1 MGSTRWSSYKS
12 QADIWSQHGLDWRTG
27 CSVVAIQPP
36 AWRLETDF
44 CAREPAQCLQQWF
57 SQEWKIVGQGEGS
70 SRLGDLYLGTWSH
83 DLPLEAHPPSILRF
97 LGTKRQLSRL
107 TLPTSIQRVH
117 TRNVDLG
124 GALKGATANFLLVG
138 FPQKCHITSTPL
150 RRSLRFALDFGVMES
165 ESVCDDSR
173 CLTPDSIPTFAELSL
188 PVVLPGSYGKTIK
201 RPLLPHEVGALLH
214 FPGWLSREQLRHL
227 LAVTPPP
234 LLGFTF
240 IIDAV
245 LPSLPHHRA
254 IRSFPLPPLPS
265 RPSSRHTW
273 LPDYALSN
281 VGVLQRS
288 LPHDWVDPALVVHK
302 AAKSDGANVPTH
314 LWSSRITLLLGGSQA
329 SLDTLRSFA
338 LRLNRRRL
346 VRSFCRY
353 MRRTHGAAWVSELLT
368 GRRSRKRTRGG
379 FSFDHSEL

>member
-1 MGSTRWSSYKS
+1 MERLGSDKSVAEPTTDSSLSSRHSNDALSSWDPQGGVVTKVRQTFGANTVWIEGPDALWWLFS
-12 QADIWSQHGLDWRTG
+12 LRPGDWRQIFVPV
-27 CSVVAIQPP
+27 SLLNVYK
-36 AWRLETDF
+36 
-44 CAREPAQCLQQWF
+44 QWF
-57 SQEWKIVGQGEGS
+57 SPEWKIVGQGKGS

-83 DLPLEAHPPSILRF
+83 DLPLEAHPPSVLRF

-138 FPQKCHITSTPL
+138 FPQKCHIPSTPL

-254 IRSFPLPPLPS
+254 VGASPLPPLAFPS
-265 RPSSRHTW
+265 IV
-273 LPDYALSN
+273 A
-281 VGVLQRS
+281 
-288 LPHDWVDPALVVHK
+288 PHMVA
-302 AAKSDGANVPTH
+302 
-314 LWSSRITLLLGGSQA
+314 
-329 SLDTLRSFA
+329 
-338 LRLNRRRL
+338 
-346 VRSFCRY
+346 
-353 MRRTHGAAWVSELLT
+353 
-368 GRRSRKRTRGG
+368 
-379 FSFDHSEL
+379 